1 MKNLYGSDENLKE
14 IIQTSI
20 RSTGFWASIAAA
32 FGVLMIVAGV
42 ILFLGINE
50 LRNFAISV
58 LVLGVVLLMLALVLA
73 PKTIAIY
80 LSGRQ
85 GKYGVNVIVMIVAF
99 AVILILVNFLVMR
112 NAYRLDLT
120 YTRSFTLAP
129 RTIQVLEER
138 LNNPVEAIAFFTVS
152 DPDKQQVEDLLGLY
166 ARETDNFSFRFEDP
180 ELNRSLAEN
189 YNIIEYPTIVFEDVE
204 LNAREHVKSFSEQE
218 FTTAILVV
226 TGESQKRVYLL
237 TGHGERSVGTAV
249 KSGELDRNGFDLA
262 VIGLQDD
269 NYDVRPLSL
278 RQASEVPEDAAVLVI
293 AGPTEDLLEGE
304 SDIITD
310 YVFRGGRIAALF
322 DPGTP
327 ESFVDF
333 ISQWGVTLGDHPI
346 ADIVSS
352 IRDEE
357 LTPLIQRANGQYQQ
371 KLMGQPTSSQA
382 TGIGITDRLDV
393 TFFPAVTSIDPVVPY
408 DEMPIQI
415 NIFDLATTTPASWLE
430 TDVEDITFSPGER
443 YGPFSVVAAVEAMGT
458 IDALE
463 TDVETR
469 TKSHPV
475 AKFVIFGDS
484 DFAKN
489 LFIPTDDN
497 KDLFLNSINW
507 LAEDFELISVRS
519 ELFPIRRLVV
529 NKRESKF
536 IQWSGWI
543 FPPAAMFL
551 TGAIIWWRRR

>member
-1 MKNLYGSDENLKE
+1 MKNSYGLDDNLKE
-14 IIQTSI
+14 IIRTSI
-20 RSTGFWASIAAA
+20 RSTGFWASIAAM
-32 FGVLMIVAGV
+32 FGVLMIVAGGV
-42 ILFLGINE
+42 LFLGISE

-58 LVLGVVLLMLALVLA
+58 LVLGIVLLMLTLVLA
-73 PKTIAIY
+73 PRTIAIY

-85 GKYGVNVIVMIVAF
+85 GKYGANVIVMVVAF
-99 AVILILVNFLVMR
+99 TVILILVNFLVMR
-112 NAYRLDLT
+112 NPYRLDLT

-138 LNNPVEAIAFFTVS
+138 LDNPVEAIAFFTVS
-152 DPDKQQVEDLLGLY
+152 DPDKQQVQDLLGLY

-189 YNIIEYPTIVFEDVE
+189 YNVTEYPTIVFEDME
-204 LNAREHVKSFSEQE
+204 LNAREHVTSFSEQE
-218 FTTAILVV
+218 FTTALLVV
-226 TGESQKRVYLL
+226 TGESQKRIYLL
-237 TGHGERSVGTAV
+237 TGHGERSVGTNV
-249 KSGELDRNGFDLA
+249 KPGELDRNGFDLA

-269 NYDVRPLSL
+269 NYDVRHLSL
-278 RQASEVPEDAAVLVI
+278 RQSGEVPEDAAVLVI

-304 SDIITD
+304 LDIISD
-310 YVFRGGRIAALF
+310 YVFGGGRIAALF

-327 ESFVDF
+327 KSFVDF
-333 ISQWGVTLGDHPI
+333 ISQWGVTLGGDTI

-357 LTPLIQRANGQYQQ
+357 LTPLIQRANGQYEQR
-371 KLMGQPTSSQA
+371 LLGQPTNSQA
-382 TGIGITDRLDV
+382 TGIEITDRLDV
-393 TFFPAVTSIDPVVPY
+393 TFFPAATSIDPVVPY
-408 DEMPIQI
+408 DEMPLQI
-415 NIFDLATTTPASWLE
+415 NIFDLASTTPASWLE
-430 TDVEDITFSPGER
+430 TDVEDIKISAGER
-443 YGPFSVVAAVEAMGT
+443 FGPFSVVSAVEAMGPLDT
-458 IDALE
+458 VD
-463 TDVETR
+463 TQY
-469 TKSHPV
+469 KSHSV

-489 LFIPTDDN
+489 LFIANDDN

-519 ELFPIRRLVV
+519 ELFPVRRLVV

-536 IQWSGWI
+536 IQWSGWV